1 MAVSMP
7 MIVVMTLITLGVMI
21 SLTRRVNIQM
31 SDDLG
36 QDTFSEQL
44 DFNGTPVQEV
54 EDIFTASEST
64 GSAPMDEV
72 FTASETTGPA
82 PMDEVF
88 TASETTGP
96 APIDEVFTASESTGP
111 APAPMDE
118 DAPTTLDQLLAILQ
132 ATNNP
137 DGTPVTLD
145 DRVEIGKEVVDAIDK
160 IETHN
165 TAVLL
170 NEQATNVLTDIIEQK
185 EKLIP
190 IIQNAT
196 TQDYLNEELSQVD
209 LARVAELEMRMA
221 NLETER
227 NALEAIK
234 AEEIRVQRAEVQRQL
249 DDIAEQIRI
258 EEQREAA
265 EKEERLKAH
274 QSALALY
281 EIEQEKKQS
290 VRSDLLQKLS
300 DHEIDEGKLKAAALA
315 IQTRVNLAKELES
328 VRLENELLKLD
339 DMEDTTEADALREK
353 LEGES
358 AAFVADLEDEI
369 IKANAILDT
378 SISDR
383 AKLLGDIEDIEAL
396 IQSDVNDANDLD
408 GTHLSNEQNRLAVI
422 ERDRLTKKAE
432 SDTLLAINREI
443 EKEHNNAIVNLYT
456 ETDNEIARLEDARD
470 ALYQDI
476 QDRKDANDKIL
487 NDAKDA
493 LAELDEN
500 ERFATEDKLETS
512 KAVVGTE
519 AAMRR
524 GANLN
529 MFMTSNATYTAQHRS
544 ILDQVNNDT
553 ISLAAQGS
561 CPEQYGK
568 LNTCRD
574 EVFARNEEL
583 YRLAMKRITD
593 HQYKMNLGFDITP
606 EEHDKLK
613 AVELYKSLIG
623 FEITPLEHRNLATSP
638 GIEKVIIPEDKR
650 RFTQTGIN
658 WMYDGKPVDVN
669 GIFFAAH
676 WNDNECD
683 LELRRREGLDASR
696 NTMMSCGLLH
706 SSVALGENVN
716 NRFSN
721 DIPAMLELDLAAM
734 GYGEYDT
741 SKIFEDQTLNLER
754 FGIPIYEGLEN
765 RYANGITDAYYE
777 MSSFGPES
785 EKIACAA
792 ETSEMAECM
801 SSLNENGTF
810 MTEDEKEQLMRS
822 KMMDDM
828 VFSCKSDPVT
838 EPIKPMDCYVTWDL
852 TGCENPKIAG
862 VVVPFHV
869 AGYNYGDKFVTVE
882 YPAMFGGTCA
892 YQTGDKRKCEFGD
905 KDSKARQELDG
916 MRMAAGAALGL

>member
-7 MIVVMTLITLGVMI
+7 MIVVMTLVTLGAMI
-21 SLTRRVNIQM
+21 ILTRRVDIPM
-31 SDDLG
+31 GDDLG

-44 DFNGTPVQEV
+44 DFDGTPVQEV

-64 GSAPMDEV
+64 GPAPMDEV
-72 FTASETTGPA
+72 FTASESTGPA

-88 TASETTGP
+88 TASESTGP
-96 APIDEVFTASESTGP
+96 TPMDEVFTASESTGP

-170 NEQATNVLTDIIEQK
+170 NEQATNVLTDITEQK
-185 EKLIP
+185 EKLVP

-196 TQDYLNEELSQVD
+196 TQDYLNEEFDQVD
-209 LARVAELEMRMA
+209 LAQVAELETRMA

-234 AEEIRVQRAEVQRQL
+234 TEEFRVRKAEIQRQL

-258 EEQREAA
+258 EERREAA

-315 IQTRVNLAKELES
+315 TQTRVNLAKELES

-353 LEGES
+353 LESES
-358 AAFVADLEDEI
+358 AAFVEDLEDEI
-369 IKANAILDT
+369 TEANAILDK

-383 AKLLGDIEDIEAL
+383 AELLGDIEDIEAS

-408 GTHLSNEQNRLAVI
+408 DTHLSNEQNRLAVI
-422 ERDRLTKKAE
+422 ESDRLKKKAE
-432 SDTLLAINREI
+432 SDTLLEINQEI
-443 EKEHNNAIVNLYT
+443 EKEHNNAISDLVDDIDEEKT
-456 ETDNEIARLEDARD
+456 RLEDARD

-500 ERFATEDKLETS
+500 ERFATEDQLETS

-519 AAMRR
+519 AVMRR
-524 GANLN
+524 GANLT

-553 ISLAAQGS
+553 ISLAAQES
-561 CPEQYGK
+561 CTEQYEK

-574 EVFARNEEL
+574 EVFVRNEEL
-583 YRLAMKRITD
+583 YDMAMKRITD
-593 HQYKMNLGFDITP
+593 HDYKMGLGFDITS
-606 EEHDKLK
+606 EEHDNLK

-623 FEITPLEHRNLATSP
+623 FEITPLEHRNLATNP
-638 GIEKVIIPEDKR
+638 DIEKVIIPEDER

-658 WMYDGKPVDVN
+658 WTYDGNPVDVN
-669 GIFFAAH
+669 GIFFTAFGG
-676 WNDNECD
+676 DI
-683 LELRRREGLDASR
+683 G
-696 NTMMSCGLLH
+696 
-706 SSVALGENVN
+706 
-716 NRFSN
+716 N

-734 GYGEYDT
+734 GYSEYDT
-741 SKIFEDQTLNLER
+741 SKIFGDQTLNLEK
-754 FGIPIYEGLEN
+754 FGISVYSGDKN
-765 RYANGITDAYYE
+765 RYANGINSAYLE
-777 MSSFGPES
+777 MESFGPENAIVACTTESQLMATCVS
-785 EKIACAA
+785 E
-792 ETSEMAECM
+792 
-801 SSLNENGTF
+801 LNDDGTF
-810 MTEDEKEQLMRS
+810 MTEEEKQDR
-822 KMMDDM
+822 MMQEMMQNTVITCNSSTD
-828 VFSCKSDPVT
+828 T
-838 EPIKPMDCYVTWDL
+838 EPIKPVDCYVTWDL
-852 TGCENPKIAG
+852 SDCKNPPIAWIEDLT
-862 VVVPFHV
+862 F
-869 AGYNYGDKFVTVE
+869 NYGDKIATVE
-882 YPAMFGGTCA
+882 YPAMFGGQCD
-892 YQTGDKRKCEFGD
+892 YQTGDKRKCEYGD
-905 KDSKARQELDG
+905 KDSEARQEIDA
-916 MRMAAGAALGL
+916 MIAAADAFFGT

>member
-7 MIVVMTLITLGVMI
+7 MIVVMTLVTLGVMI
-21 SLTRRVNIQM
+21 SLTRRVDIQM

-54 EDIFTASEST
+54 EDI
-64 GSAPMDEV
+64 
-72 FTASETTGPA
+72 
-82 PMDEVF
+82 
-88 TASETTGP
+88 
-96 APIDEVFTASESTGP
+96 FTASESTGP

-190 IIQNAT
+190 IIQTAAT
-196 TQDYLNEELSQVD
+196 QELVNKDLSQDD
-209 LARVAELEMRMA
+209 LAQVAELETRIA
-221 NLETER
+221 NLEAER

-234 AEEIRVQRAEVQRQL
+234 TEEFRAQKAEIQGQL

-315 IQTRVNLAKELES
+315 TQTRVNLAKELER

-353 LEGES
+353 LESES

-369 IKANAILDT
+369 TKANATLDK

-383 AKLLGDIEDIEAL
+383 AELLGDIEDIEAS
-396 IQSDVNDANDLD
+396 IQSDVNDAKDLD
-408 GTHLSNEQNRLAVI
+408 DTHLSNEQNRLAVI
-422 ERDRLTKKAE
+422 ESDRLTKKAV
-432 SDTLLAINREI
+432 SDTLLEINQEI
-443 EKEHNNAIVNLYT
+443 EKEHNTAISDLVDDIDEEKT
-456 ETDNEIARLEDARD
+456 RLEDARD

-524 GANLN
+524 GANLT
-529 MFMTSNATYTAQHRS
+529 MFMTSNATYTAQHQS

-561 CPEQYGK
+561 CPVQYEK

-583 YRLAMKRITD
+583 YDTAMKRITD

-623 FEITPLEHRNLATSP
+623 FEITPLEHRNLATNP
-638 GIEKVIIPEDKR
+638 DIEKVIIPEDER
-650 RFTQTGIN
+650 RFTQTGLN
-658 WMYDGKPVDVN
+658 WIYDGNPVDVT
-669 GIFFAAH
+669 GIFLTAFGG
-676 WNDNECD
+676 DI
-683 LELRRREGLDASR
+683 G
-696 NTMMSCGLLH
+696 
-706 SSVALGENVN
+706 
-716 NRFSN
+716 N
-721 DIPAMLELDLAAM
+721 DIPEMLKLDLAAM
-734 GYGEYDT
+734 GYSEYDT
-741 SKIFEDQTLNLER
+741 SKIFEDQTLDLER

-792 ETSEMAECM
+792 EASEMAECM
-801 SSLNENGTF
+801 SSLNEDGTF
-810 MTEDEKEQLMRS
+810 MTEDEKEQLTRS
-822 KMMDDM
+822 AMMDDM
-828 VFSCKSDPVT
+828 VFSCKSDPLT
-838 EPIKPMDCYVTWDL
+838 EPIEPLDCYVTWDL
-852 TGCENPKIAG
+852 SGCKNPKVAG
-862 VVVPFHV
+862 IVVPYHV
-869 AGYNYGDKFVTVE
+869 AGYNYGDKFANVE
-882 YPAMFGGTCA
+882 FPAMFGGTCA
-892 YQTGDKRKCEFGD
+892 YQTDDKRKCEFGD
-905 KDSKARQELDG
+905 KDSEARQELDG